1 VECKLSY
8 ECGLVGRVCFLN

>member
-1 VECKLSY
+1 LSY